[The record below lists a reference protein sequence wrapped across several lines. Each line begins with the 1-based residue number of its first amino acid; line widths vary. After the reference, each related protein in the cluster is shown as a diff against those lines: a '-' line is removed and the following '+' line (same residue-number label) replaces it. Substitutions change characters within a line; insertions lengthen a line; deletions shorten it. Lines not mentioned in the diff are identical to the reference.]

1 MTTQRPNARS
11 KKPTAKLGL
20 EPKPATQPVDHYKD
34 VVVESLKLLPPQQCT
49 MRICDRAD
57 LFPQARYAID
67 VPIAH
72 VESNLSALAADGPE
86 FAPDLDPE
94 YQRAHVWTRDQQVK
108 FVEYMLLGGEVAR
121 NIIFAVNGEVSLSRW
136 RLIDGKQRL
145 TALRKFIALEFGVFA
160 DEAHPNGHFANAIA
174 DMRRFTHSVRFVV
187 VCLQSKLDEL
197 NLYLSINT
205 AGTPHTQ
212 EELDKVRAMRD
223 EEIAKRLHA
232 QKT

>member
-1 MTTQRPNARS
+1 MTTQRPSTRP
-11 KKPTAKLGL
+11 KKPPTKRGL
-20 EPKPATQPVDHYKD
+20 ETQPATQPVARHED
-34 VVVESLKLLPPQQCT
+34 VVESLKLLPPQQCT

-72 VESNLSALAADGPE
+72 VESNLSTLAADGPE

-94 YQRAHVWTRDQQVK
+94 YQRAHVWTREQQVK

-121 NIIFAVNGEVSLSRW
+121 NIIFAVDGEVSVSRW

-174 DMRRFTHSVRFVV
+174 DMRRLNHSVRFVV

-212 EELDKVRAMRD
+212 EELDKVRSIRD